1 MRSMIICVKSSFHNT
16 PVQSVLKNKN
26 QSLSRFVVQ
35 TLLATIVL
43 LDDHSLGVRSFK
55 EKRLLKAFVCN
66 MSKNITKCHLLKSH
80 INIA

>member
-1 MRSMIICVKSSFHNT
+1 MRSMIISVKSSFDNT

-26 QSLSRFVVQ
+26 QFLSRFVVQ

-55 EKRLLKAFVCN
+55 EKRLPCFQYEQKHN
-66 MSKNITKCHLLKSH
+66 Y
-80 INIA
+80 